1 MAASRRARRIDPS
14 FAIILLISVASAAAV
29 LAREGAAVALE
40 VLREDAI
47 LFLEVLPKVLA
58 GTLIGALVR
67 ILVPRAAVRRLIGE
81 GSGITGLLVATLA
94 GALFPGGPFTIF
106 PLAAA
111 FLIAG
116 ADRGAA
122 VAFITSWLLLG
133 FNRALVWEMPFLG
146 ADLVGLRMLL
156 SLPMPL
162 AAGLLA
168 RAAPAHIAQ
177 TGGTAP

>member
-1 MAASRRARRIDPS
+1 MPAQRSAWRVDPS
-14 FAIILLISVASAAAV
+14 FAIILLISASSAVAV
-29 LAREGAAVALE
+29 LVREGAGVALE

-47 LFLEVLPKVLA
+47 LFAEVLPKVLA
-58 GTLIGALVR
+58 GTLIGSLVR

-81 GSGITGLLVATLA
+81 GSGLTGLMVAMLA

-133 FNRALVWEMPFLG
+133 FNRALVWELPLLG
-146 ADLVGLRMLL
+146 PDLVGLRLL
-156 SLPMPL
+156 VSLPMPL
-162 AAGLLA
+162 AAGLMA
-168 RAAPAHIAQ
+168 RAVPARLAQ
-177 TGGTAP
+177 PGAAGP

>member
-1 MAASRRARRIDPS
+1 MPAPRSARRIDPS
-14 FAIILLISVASAAAV
+14 FAIILLISLGSALAV
-29 LAREGAAVALE
+29 LAREGVDVAME
-40 VLREDAI
+40 VLRRDAV

-81 GSGITGLLVATLA
+81 GSGVTGILVATLA

-133 FNRALVWEMPFLG
+133 FNRALVWELPFLG
-146 ADLVGLRMLL
+146 PDLVGLRLL
-156 SLPMPL
+156 FSLPMPL
-162 AAGLLA
+162 AAGLMA
-168 RAAPAHIAQ
+168 RAVPARLAHPGA
-177 TGGTAP
+177 AAA